1 MEKLKKAYDAIE
13 MLQALDLPVSD
24 EQIMAVAKLE
34 KEYLQDEII
43 PLLKQELEPF
53 VNKLRSGFKM
63 AVSYNQGSGL
73 EMSIDESTETNRNT
87 STSNEDSEYRKKKYI
102 LRVVFPNE
110 KVSCNKIVSKTF
122 VDVVEY
128 AGVRNVE
135 KLGIKVL
142 GENIISSKLLENERY
157 ASRQYETE
165 PGLYISTCCDT
176 DKKYEI
182 LNTINRELDLNL
194 KIEKL
199 MFD

>member
-24 EQIMAVAKLE
+24 EQMMAVAKLE
-34 KEYLQDEII
+34 KEYLQEEII
-43 PLLKQELEPF
+43 PLLKQELEPL
-53 VNKLRSGFKM
+53 VENMRRNFKIN
-63 AVSYNQGSGL
+63 VSYNQESGL
-73 EMSIDESTETNRNT
+73 EMFVDDSTQSNRNT
-87 STSNEDSEYRKKKYI
+87 STSNEDSDYRKKKYI

-182 LNTINRELDLNL
+182 LNTINRELGLNL

-199 MFD
+199 MLD

>member
-194 KIEKL
+194 EIEKL